1 MGLRTIREFQK
12 AEGLTRYQVD
22 TLLRTGLEHV
32 VIGSRKMIPDGAW
45 DRYLAENTVKSCQD
59 ETTAHAFAGSISEGA
74 SMSAGLKTVAAGS
87 AARAREIGN
96 SLKSRSRNSSTGD
109 SERLGHVIPMRS

>member
-1 MGLRTIREFQK
+1 MALRTIRQFQN
-12 AEGLTRYQVD
+12 AENLTRYQVD
-22 TLLRTGLEHV
+22 ALLRTGLEHV

-45 DRYLAENTVKSCQD
+45 ERWQEANTVKSCQD

-87 AARAREIGN
+87 AARARQIGN
-96 SLKSRSRNSSTGD
+96 SLKSRSRNSSMGD
-109 SERLGHVIPMRS
+109 SEKLGHVIPMRS